1 LSRKY
6 FVSLKNLFFFM
17 SHTIHT
23 HTSSDTIA
31 AIATPVGIGGISVIR
46 ISGESSVTVADVL
59 FRGRTAVRELPTHTI
74 QYGTIA
80 DPVSRETIDTVLVSV
95 FRNPLSFTGEDVVE
109 ISSHGGYFVAQKI
122 LSLLYRSG
130 ARPATPGE
138 FTLRAFL
145 NGKLDL
151 AQAEAVADIIHSK
164 TEKAHKASVD
174 QLSGKLSTAVTLL
187 REDILNICSLLE
199 LELDF
204 SQEGIELTEK
214 KKVVAKLEG
223 IQASIAGLS
232 NSYMEGKVIKE
243 GISVALVGKPN
254 AGKSSLLNALL
265 QEERAI
271 VSEIPGTTRDTI
283 QESVLLEGVEF
294 IFNDT
299 AGLRDSIDTI
309 ELEGI
314 KRTSKAIGSSNVVL
328 ILIDGSVPISEKD
341 LSLYNSID
349 NEYSDSKTI
358 LHVLNKY
365 DIKNAS
371 VDFSMVKDPVWISC
385 KSHQGMS
392 DLKKRLIETSIPHH
406 DSAESSVTITN
417 ARHRDALERAN
428 ISLENARVA
437 INDGLGGDF
446 AAVDLRAALNYLGEI
461 IGLTTPD
468 DILNNIFA
476 NFCIGK

>member
-1 LSRKY
+1 
-6 FVSLKNLFFFM
+6 M

-31 AIATPVGIGGISVIR
+31 AIATPIGIGGIAVIR
-46 ISGESSVTVADVL
+46 ISGTTSVTVADVL
-59 FRGRTAVRELPTHTI
+59 FQGRSAVRKLPTHTI
-74 QYGTIA
+74 HYGTIS

-95 FRNPLSFTGEDVVE
+95 FRNPNSFTGEDVVE
-109 ISSHGGYFVAQKI
+109 ISCHGGYFVAQKI

-164 TEKAHKASVD
+164 TEKSHKASVD
-174 QLSGKLSTAVTLL
+174 QLSGKLSNAVKVL

-214 KKVVAKLEG
+214 KNVVAKLEK

-232 NSYMEGKVIKE
+232 NSYREGKVIKE

-283 QESVLLEGVEF
+283 QESVLLDGVEF
-294 IFNDT
+294 VFNDT
-299 AGLRDSIDTI
+299 AGLRDSVDTI

-314 KRTSKAIGSSNVVL
+314 KRTSKAIDSSDVIL
-328 ILIDGSVPISEKD
+328 ILIDGSIPVSEQD
-341 LSLYNSID
+341 CLLYDSICND
-349 NEYSDSKTI
+349 FSETKTV
-358 LHVLNKY
+358 LRVLNKH
-365 DIKNAS
+365 DIRDS
-371 VDFSMVKDPVWISC
+371 SIDFSAIQPSLWISC
-385 KSHQGMS
+385 KTHFGMGE
-392 DLKKRLIETSIPHH
+392 LKRQLVESSVPHH
-406 DSAESSVTITN
+406 DPSESSVTITSV
-417 ARHRDALERAN
+417 RHRDALEKAAA
-428 ISLENARVA
+428 SLENAKGA
-437 INDGLGGDF
+437 INEGLGGDF

>member
-1 LSRKY
+1 
-6 FVSLKNLFFFM
+6 M
-17 SHTIHT
+17 SHTNHT
-23 HTSSDTIA
+23 HSPADTIA
-31 AIATPVGIGGISVIR
+31 AIATPIGIGGISVIR
-46 ISGESSVTVADVL
+46 ISGPSAITAADSIFRGSSSVD
-59 FRGRTAVRELPTHTI
+59 ELPTHTI
-74 QYGTIA
+74 QFGSIV

-95 FRNPLSFTGEDVVE
+95 FRNPHSFTGEDVVE

-130 ARPATPGE
+130 TRPATPGE
-138 FTLRAFL
+138 YTLRAFL

-174 QLSGKLSTAVTLL
+174 QLSGKLSSAVKAL
-187 REDILNICSLLE
+187 REDIVNICSLLE

-214 KKVVAKLEG
+214 QIVVEKLG
-223 IQASIAGLS
+223 KIQSSIAGLS
-232 NSYMEGKVIKE
+232 NSYNEGKVIKE

-283 QESVLLEGVEF
+283 QESVLLDGVEF
-294 IFNDT
+294 VFNDT
-299 AGLRDSIDTI
+299 AGLRDSVDTI

-314 KRTSKAIGSSNVVL
+314 KRTSKAIGSSDVVL
-328 ILIDGSVPISEKD
+328 ILIDGSVPVSEND
-341 LSLYNSID
+341 ILLYDSII
-349 NEYSDSKTI
+349 NEYSKTKTI
-358 LHVLNKY
+358 LRVLNKH
-365 DIKNAS
+365 DIRDS
-371 VDFSMVKDPVWISC
+371 SIEFSAIQPSLWISC
-385 KSHQGMS
+385 KTHFGMGE
-392 DLKKRLIETSIPHH
+392 LKRQLVESSIPHH
-406 DSAESSVTITN
+406 DPSESSVTITN

-428 ISLENARVA
+428 ISLENAKGA
-437 INDGLGGDF
+437 IHGGLGGDF